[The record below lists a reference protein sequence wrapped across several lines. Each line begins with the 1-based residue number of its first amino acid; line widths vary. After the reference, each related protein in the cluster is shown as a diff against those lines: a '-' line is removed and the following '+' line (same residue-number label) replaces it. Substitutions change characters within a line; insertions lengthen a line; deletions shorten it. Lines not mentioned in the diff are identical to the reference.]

1 MSDRRD
7 EFSTI
12 VRSIL
17 KNQPFKYSAKTDL
30 LPETIQLLR
39 DQDPGTTE
47 AQLLKVLDRRLE
59 SYKNFFSKSLNLLQ
73 NFKSK
78 VQEESKR
85 ISDDI
90 AEQHAAL
97 MRVRNKYDSEMRNQ
111 INAKADNHLLTAV
124 DMYWNRKS
132 QEMKSPS
139 SSVVFKDPHARL
151 LWLESQGVSVD
162 EDALQQAREAS
173 QHLRT
178 LRNYKDNLE
187 YAISDVVD
195 LPLKA
200 LACSKAARIEAAL
213 RNARREALESFERRF
228 SEYQVETA
236 QLRSQQKDLFAKM
249 PTSIGQIHRFYQI
262 KMSNIKTRAFA
273 ELKKMYPATIP
284 VAKSKPNSGDNNDSQ
299 RTISQ

>member
-1 MSDRRD
+1 M
-7 EFSTI
+7 
-12 VRSIL
+12 
-17 KNQPFKYSAKTDL
+17 KNQPSKYPAITD
-30 LPETIQLLR
+30 PIPDTIRLLR
-39 DQDPGTTE
+39 DKESE

-111 INAKADNHLLTAV
+111 INAKAYNQLLTAV

-132 QEMKSPS
+132 QEIKSPS

-151 LWLESQGVSVD
+151 LWLESQGVDVD
-162 EDALQQAREAS
+162 AAALQQAREAS

-187 YAISDVVD
+187 YAMSDVID

-200 LACSKAARIEAAL
+200 LACKAARIEALQNAAGL
-213 RNARREALESFERRF
+213 NCSNVASASIRWKRNSCAFNKGIVQNNGKNGIAH
-228 SEYQVETA
+228 
-236 QLRSQQKDLFAKM
+236 RSDFDFIKSRC
-249 PTSIGQIHRFYQI
+249 PT
-262 KMSNIKTRAFA
+262 
-273 ELKKMYPATIP
+273 
-284 VAKSKPNSGDNNDSQ
+284 
-299 RTISQ
+299 

>member
-1 MSDRRD
+1 M
-7 EFSTI
+7 
-12 VRSIL
+12 
-17 KNQPFKYSAKTDL
+17 
-30 LPETIQLLR
+30 
-39 DQDPGTTE
+39 
-47 AQLLKVLDRRLE
+47 
-59 SYKNFFSKSLNLLQ
+59 
-73 NFKSK
+73 
-78 VQEESKR
+78 QEESKR

-111 INAKADNHLLTAV
+111 INAKADNQLLTAV

-132 QEMKSPS
+132 QEIKSPS

-151 LWLESQGVSVD
+151 LWLESQGVDVD
-162 EDALQQAREAS
+162 AAALQQAREAS

-187 YAISDVVD
+187 YAMSDVID

-213 RNARREALESFERRF
+213 RNARREALELFERRF
-228 SEYQVETA
+228 SEYEVETE
-236 QLRSQQKDLFAKM
+236 QLRIQQGIVQKYAT
-249 PTSIGQIHRFYQI
+249 PIGQIRRFYQI
-262 KMSNIKTRAFA
+262 KMSNIKSRAFA

-284 VAKSKPNSGDNNDSQ
+284 VAKSKPNSGDNNNSQ
-299 RTISQ
+299 RTIS